1 MNACSGVRT
10 SRQAGRFS
18 FGVLD
23 GIYI

>member
-23 GIYI
+23 GMHV